1 MSGKAEQLIAFIA
14 GLLDTNRRLRDC
26 VRAVRADRAGT
37 MRRWEV
43 EAICN
48 RVTAED
54 LGHD

>member
-43 EAICN
+43 EDICN

-54 LGHD
+54 LA